1 MKRVMWR
8 ISTPTYAAGPERPL
22 VRPGTPAWQE
32 AFALPLPTRRT
43 LLPILMMVVLLIAGV
58 TVGSLMV
65 VSGLEAPGALVVAAS
80 LSSPVVGWYG
90 TRGNVV
96 GPPNWRYEGV
106 SIDGEALT
114 LLADIQGR
122 FDYAHRLIDD
132 VPTGMDWSEIH
143 PHSEQ
148 LTWEAAGH
156 AARVSALDVEMSNFR
171 YAASGTPQ
179 MALKKALEDR
189 RGEHWDAMRRI
200 QTEADSLA
208 RAAGNAA
215 AAAKIALARTGSL
228 RALEV
233 VAPSGRSILAFD
245 ALSEARARLQL
256 LADVWT
262 ELDESTALLQ
272 EKIAAE
278 LPQDDSGSTPTTS

>member
-1 MKRVMWR
+1 MWR
-8 ISTPTYAAGPERPL
+8 FPQTSHEGDVPAHPI
-22 VRPGTPAWQE
+22 VRPGTSRWKEAIAVAVPTGRTIGHSVIALAMLSVIAMVASVLIVNGPA
-32 AFALPLPTRRT
+32 ALGYVLMASVFVLPM
-43 LLPILMMVVLLIAGV
+43 I
-58 TVGSLMV
+58 
-65 VSGLEAPGALVVAAS
+65 
-80 LSSPVVGWYG
+80 GWAVCQ
-90 TRGNVV
+90 RHVV
-96 GPPNWRYEGV
+96 GPPSWRYEGV
-106 SIDGEALT
+106 SIDGEALA

-132 VPTGMDWSEIH
+132 VPTGMDWADVA

-148 LTWEAAGH
+148 LLWDAAGH
-156 AARVSALDVEMSNFR
+156 AARVSALDVEIGNFR

-179 MALKKALEDR
+179 MALKKALEER
-189 RGEHWDAMRRI
+189 RLEHWDSMRRI

-233 VAPSGRSILAFD
+233 VAPSARSILAFD

-262 ELDESTALLQ
+262 ELDESTLILQ
-272 EKIAAE
+272 EKLEAE
-278 LPQDDSGSTPTTS
+278 RLSQDDSGSTPTTS